1 MSAYIIIVYLATYLF
16 FREIYPKCRA
26 YIDATEIRV
35 QRTKIQ
41 EGKVIGYSSYKAAD
55 TMKLF
60 IACAPD
66 GTITF
71 LSQCFGGG
79 VSDSVQCVKSGF
91 LKLLE
96 PGDLIL
102 ADKGTY

>member
-1 MSAYIIIVYLATYLF
+1 MI
-16 FREIYPKCRA
+16 C
-26 YIDATEIRV
+26 
-35 QRTKIQ
+35 
-41 EGKVIGYSSYKAAD
+41 YSSYKAAD

-71 LSQCFGGG
+71 LSQCCGGG

-91 LKLLE
+91 IKLLE

-102 ADKGTY
+102 ADKGTYRVDQQCCPDGNYYLYSFGFIKIITKKFL